1 MAGFL
6 VPWYFQQFRD
16 SEGRPLSN
24 GYIETYVAESSI
36 PKSLYYDIELEN
48 ECPWPLPL
56 DSAGYAPEFFLTSG
70 SYTFAIY
77 DANDIQITRREPV
90 LGAIAGGYG
99 FEDTYKVMA
108 LSGDD
113 EPNYLINKLQNSDS
127 VTWST
132 DGNMVVATVTS
143 AGADTYQIK
152 STSGDDVPGYLD
164 SKISNSS
171 TINLTIS
178 GDKLKADYVGPHIV
192 GITEDDNYPD
202 YLGEKLEDTD
212 SITWEISSIE
222 GGNQKIRASVTS
234 AANIGKVKVTS
245 ADTANYLENKLY
257 GGTGIVVTKVE
268 DISGQKI
275 YLSTTSNINSNGK
288 IKITSAGSLG
298 YTADKII
305 AGNGIGIG
313 NVNDTLV
320 ISANPIIIVNSKSY
334 AQATIVTDTAVVGLV
349 SAALTSG
356 TWEVTGGCNGYINPT
371 SADAPNI
378 PGIVCNINDSLTI
391 DYDGW
396 DSFAHLTNLSTS
408 QTISTSIAPKQ
419 FVVTTPKTVYLVA
432 QCRFGSFSSCTF
444 WGNIVARKI
453 A

>member
-16 SEGRPLSN
+16 ADGRPLSN

-99 FEDTYKVMA
+99 FEDTYKVRA

-152 STSGDDVPGYLD
+152 STSGDDAPGYLGD
-164 SKISNSS
+164 KISNSS

-178 GDKLKADYVGPHIV
+178 GDKLKADYVGDHLV
-192 GITEDDNYPD
+192 RVDGTDTYPGW
-202 YLGEKLEDTD
+202 LGEKLEDTD
-212 SITWEISSIE
+212 TITWAIA
-222 GGNQKIRASVTS
+222 GAPTGNSMRASVTS
-234 AANIGKVKVTS
+234 AADTYKVKITS
-245 ADTANYLENKLY
+245 GDTPDYLENKLY

-320 ISANPIIIVNSKSY
+320 ISANPIIIVNSKSF

-396 DSFAHLTNLSTS
+396 DSFVHLSNLSTS

-432 QCRFGSFSSCTF
+432 QCRFGSFSSCTL